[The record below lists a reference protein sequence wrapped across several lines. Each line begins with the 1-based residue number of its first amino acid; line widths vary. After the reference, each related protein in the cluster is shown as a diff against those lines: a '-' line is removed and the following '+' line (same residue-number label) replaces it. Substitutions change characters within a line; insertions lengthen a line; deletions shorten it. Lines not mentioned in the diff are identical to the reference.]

1 MLCLACLAFGPT
13 QLRAQLLH
21 ATEPVP
27 SFEVATI
34 TPASDGKTVPSISTP
49 TESRTMN
56 VTARTLIEQAYHVPW
71 TPDLNERVVGGPAW
85 IDSDHYDVEPASTNR
100 W

>member
-1 MLCLACLAFGPT
+1 
-13 QLRAQLLH
+13 
-21 ATEPVP
+21 
-27 SFEVATI
+27 
-34 TPASDGKTVPSISTP
+34 
-49 TESRTMN
+49 MN